1 MYLISTSV
9 EISSLRI
16 LILQPRLLRSSRGI
30 EVSGEKFWNPNLKTI
45 KKTITIIAIALLTL
59 LSPSKLIA
67 EDVFPEGVKKPER
80 IYSKQEIVQL
90 VDKYADKYDVSR
102 DLAHYIVSK
111 ESTYN
116 PKNLGDKHITCK
128 RTGEP
133 VNARGLMQITQCF
146 HPNVTDEQAYDPE
159 FNLNYGM
166 KLASKKETCIQ
177 QFSTCRDYYRIN
189 N

>member
-1 MYLISTSV
+1 M
-9 EISSLRI
+9 
-16 LILQPRLLRSSRGI
+16 LL
-30 EVSGEKFWNPNLKTI
+30 L
-45 KKTITIIAIALLTL
+45 
-59 LSPSKLIA
+59 PSKLIA
-67 EDVFPEGVKKPER
+67 EDQFPEGVKKPER

-90 VDKYADKYDVSR
+90 VDKYADKHGVPN

-116 PKNLGDKHITCK
+116 PKNLGDKNIICK
-128 RTGEP
+128 RTGGP

-146 HPNVTDEQAYDPE
+146 HPNVTDEQAYDAD
-159 FNLNYGM
+159 FNLDYGM

-189 N
+189 K